1 MAISCLILS
10 DIYKNFEN
18 HIFKNYPKILKIFK
32 KFFSVI
38 ILYQKFFNL
47 SKFSENLPK
56 IKNSILNK
64 KIATSLPHN
73 INNIYCTEDLW

>member
-1 MAISCLILS
+1 MAISCLTFS

-64 KIATSLPHN
+64 KIATSLPY
-73 INNIYCTEDLW
+73 NIYYLYYAEDVW